1 MSFSDD
7 DLKRLK
13 EELGRWLGIHT
24 NPELTDPM
32 FSLSSKTI
40 NALLARLEAAEECVK
55 LMLQDIPLPLEEKAL
70 KAWRKA
76 CGE

>member
-40 NALLARLEAAEECVK
+40 NALLARLEAAEAILCVEGNK
-55 LMLQDIPLPLEEKAL
+55 INWRTDLL

-76 CGE
+76 AGK